1 MLRIRRGP
9 TPQREERPTA
19 KSTSP
24 GPVSLRDAGL
34 QLTTLDG
41 RYRIVKRIAAGGM
54 GEVFRAYDAV
64 LAREVAVKV
73 LHRSL
78 AGDAGFIDRFR
89 REARA
94 AAVLNHPNIAAVYD
108 WGAVDGIYY
117 MVMEFVRGASLR
129 DILTMQGRLEPAQA
143 ADVLGQILAA
153 VDHAHRQGI
162 VHRDI
167 KPENV
172 IVSPDGTAKVA
183 DFGLARAYADGTTT
197 QAGTV
202 TGTVQYLAP
211 EQIRGEPADPRSDL
225 YAVGILAFELLTG
238 RLPFTGETSMAIA
251 YKHLSN
257 RVPAPSRIISDLPAG
272 LDGFV
277 QSATERD
284 RELRP
289 ESAAEMRRD
298 LAQEARELPGSE
310 SLAGLVRD
318 HPVVIPEAGPEH
330 AETVTITRP
339 EAVKADRRRR
349 RRSWGKLLFILAL
362 VGSVAWAAWTY
373 LVPHRVEVRNVIG
386 MPLGAAQ
393 SQLVQDGL
401 RVVVAKKGEY
411 SLTFEAGEVVEMTPR
426 PGSEVLADDPVTLVR
441 SLGPQPVEI
450 PDVEGMTIDRARSAM
465 ADAGLRLGRKTKR
478 FSMEVEEGRV
488 VSQRPANGQAPEG
501 SEVAIVVS
509 KGPPPVEIP
518 EVTGLTQTDATES
531 LQGAGLVVSIQER
544 FSDTIDRGTVIGQ
557 SPAATVEIPKG
568 STVALVVS
576 RGPEEFKLPKLT
588 GMSKEEALSTLSRL
602 GLEARTVVLPSS
614 KGETVKGQDPSPD
627 SVVHAG
633 DTITIYLA

>member
-1 MLRIRRGP
+1 
-9 TPQREERPTA
+9 
-19 KSTSP
+19 
-24 GPVSLRDAGL
+24 
-34 QLTTLDG
+34 
-41 RYRIVKRIAAGGM
+41 
-54 GEVFRAYDAV
+54 
-64 LAREVAVKV
+64 
-73 LHRSL
+73 
-78 AGDAGFIDRFR
+78 
-89 REARA
+89 
-94 AAVLNHPNIAAVYD
+94 VYD

-129 DILTMQGRLEPAQA
+129 DILTTQGRLAPAQA

-298 LAQEARELPGSE
+298 LAQVARELPE
-310 SLAGLVRD
+310 AEPLAGLVHD
-318 HPVVIPEAGPEH
+318 QPVVIPEAGPER

-339 EAVKADRRRR
+339 EAAKAERRRR
-349 RRSWGKLLFILAL
+349 RMSVAKLLFLLAL
-362 VGSVAWAAWTY
+362 VGGVAWAAWTY

-386 MPLGAAQ
+386 MPLRAAQ

-411 SLTFEAGEVVEMTPR
+411 SLTFEAGQVLGMTPG
-426 PGSEVLADDPVTLVR
+426 PGSEILADDPVTLVR
-441 SLGPQPVEI
+441 SLGPKPVDV
-450 PDVEGMTIDRARSAM
+450 PDVEGMTIERARAAM
-465 ADAGLRLGRKTKR
+465 ADAGLEVGRKTKR
-478 FSMEVEEGRV
+478 FSMEVAEGRV

-501 SEVAIVVS
+501 SEVAIILS

-518 EVTGLTQTDATES
+518 EVIGLVQPAAIEA
-531 LQGAGLVVSIQER
+531 LQGAGLEASIQER
-544 FSDTIDRGTVIGQ
+544 FSNTIDRGTVIGQ
-557 SPAATVEIPKG
+557 SPAANVEIPKG

-602 GLEARTVVLPSS
+602 GLKARTVVLPSS
-614 KGETVKGQDPSPD
+614 KGDTVKGQDPSPD
-627 SVVHAG
+627 SIVHAG